1 MSLVSVSSSISALFG
16 GIIVFIIYRYK
27 INGVKII
34 NKLNEKLL
42 EQKRE
47 FDEINN
53 ICERLLLVK
62 LNNYYDNLKFTDNYL
77 NFIIIIQLFIL
88 WIISILLYGIV
99 YPKIEGLFNQM
110 YYNDNNYIILII
122 VLILSFIIISLLS
135 LIFVDWLFFRC
146 YINKIMKKIN
156 EIDDKI
162 KNKREQINL
171 ISVIV

>member
-1 MSLVSVSSSISALFG
+1 MSLISVSSSISVLFG

-34 NKLNEKLL
+34 NNLNEKLL

-47 FDEINN
+47 FEEINN

-77 NFIIIIQLFIL
+77 NFIVIIQLFIL

-135 LIFVDWLFFRC
+135 LIFIDWLFFRR

>member
-1 MSLVSVSSSISALFG
+1 MSLISVSSSISVLFG

-34 NKLNEKLL
+34 NNLNDKLL

-47 FDEINN
+47 FEEINN

-77 NFIIIIQLFIL
+77 NFIVIIQLFIL

-135 LIFVDWLFFRC
+135 LIFTDWLFFRS
-146 YINKIMKKIN
+146 YINKIIKKIN